1 MRQMPNPLR
10 QGPSWREYAWPAAH
24 ASLLWQLAERD
35 VQARFRQSWL
45 GMAWL
50 VLTPLLMLA
59 IYVFV
64 LGSVLQV
71 RWPGGTAANPGT
83 PLAFALRVYAGLAVI
98 GFISE
103 CVGRAPTLVVGQP
116 QLVKKVVFPLGLLAW
131 VNVVA
136 SLVPLGVSALLL
148 LALAALQPG
157 PWPAQSLLLPLAWLC
172 LVPLGLGVSWL
183 LAATGAYV
191 RDVGPI
197 AVAVMSVLLFLSPI
211 FYPLQSLP
219 EALQPWLRL
228 NPLTLPI
235 EFTRALV
242 GAGPLP
248 AWFDLVAHLLGSAAF
263 AAAAALIFHRLRPG
277 FADVV

>member
-1 MRQMPNPLR
+1 MSAADPTLR
-10 QGPSWREYAWPAAH
+10 RRPSWREYAWPAAH
-24 ASLLWQLAERD
+24 AGLLWQLAERD
-35 VQARFRQSWL
+35 VQARYRQSWL
-45 GMAWL
+45 GMSWV

-64 LGSVLQV
+64 LGQVLQV
-71 RWPGGTAANPGT
+71 RWPGAATTG
-83 PLAFALRVYAGLAVI
+83 AGAQAGFALRVYAGLAVI

-103 CVGRAPTLVVGQP
+103 CVGRAPGLVAAQP

-136 SLVPLGVSALLL
+136 SLVPLGVAALLL
-148 LALAALQPG
+148 LLLTLVQPG
-157 PWPAQSLLLPLAWLC
+157 PWPPQALLLPLAWLP

-191 RDVGPI
+191 RDVGH
-197 AVAVMSVLLFLSPI
+197 VAALAMGVLLFVSPI

-219 EALQPWLRL
+219 AALQPWLRL
-228 NPLTLPI
+228 NPLALPI
-235 EFTRALV
+235 ELTRAVV
-242 GAGPLP
+242 GSGPWPGAPEIAL
-248 AWFDLVAHLLGSAAF
+248 HLLGSLLF
-263 AAAAALIFHRLRPG
+263 AAASAWLFHRLRPG